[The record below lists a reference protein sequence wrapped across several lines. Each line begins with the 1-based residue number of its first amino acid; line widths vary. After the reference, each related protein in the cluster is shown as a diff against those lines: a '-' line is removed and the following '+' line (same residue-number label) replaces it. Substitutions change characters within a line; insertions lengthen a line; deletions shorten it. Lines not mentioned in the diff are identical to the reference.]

1 MKQRNQA
8 MLRAPTIGGVPI
20 ISDPLFGAYVEERS
34 GTPLRPDHG
43 DPSLN
48 SSVARLA
55 TS

>member
-1 MKQRNQA
+1 MKQRNEA
-8 MLRAPTIGGVPI
+8 KLRAPTIGGLLL

-48 SSVARLA
+48 SIVTRLA